1 MARDETI
8 TRERLD
14 ALLHLPDTPRASLEE
29 PGLAVI
35 SDLHMGAGGP
45 ADNFRG
51 NEAALMQA
59 LAAYRER
66 GRRLV
71 LLGDTEELWQFDL
84 PEVRRHRR
92 PVYSRLRDFGP
103 AGVLRVWGNHDDM
116 WARPDAEDPSGAGPA
131 SEAILV
137 ETAGRP
143 MLMVHGHQ
151 GSLESDL
158 LGGVSRLLVRLFRCF
173 EGPWM
178 VLMKALRL
186 YRKPSTMTRIR
197 RDFERVMYRWAVERN
212 TVLVCGHSHRAVFAS
227 RSQAER
233 LRAHIRYLRDL
244 LSMVPPEAPE
254 AAEMR
259 LELRCAARELRRER
273 RRGRDFASVAEG
285 DAAPA
290 YFNSGCGLYR
300 EGMTA
305 LELDPSE
312 ARLVK
317 WGNRRGDR
325 EVYHRMPM
333 EHILW

>member
-1 MARDETI
+1 MPHHEPM

-14 ALLHLPDTPRASLEE
+14 ALLHCRDTPRTSLEE
-29 PGLAVI
+29 SGLAVI

-59 LAAYRER
+59 LAAYREG

-71 LLGDTEELWQFDL
+71 LLGDTEELWQYDM
-84 PEVRRHRR
+84 PEIRPHRR
-92 PVYSRLRDFGP
+92 PIYSRLRDFGP

-116 WARPDAEDPSGAGPA
+116 WARPDTEDPSGAGPA

-158 LGGVSRLLVRLFRCF
+158 LGGASRLLVRLFRCF

-178 VLMKALRL
+178 LLMKALRL

-197 RDFERVMYRWAVERN
+197 RDFERVMYRWALDRD

-227 RSQAER
+227 RSHAER

-244 LSMVPPEAPE
+244 LAMVPPQAPE

-259 LELRCAARELRRER
+259 LELRGAVRELRHER

-285 DAAPA
+285 DAAPV

-305 LELDPSE
+305 LELDPSG

-333 EHILW
+333 QHILW

>member
-1 MARDETI
+1 MPHHEAM
-8 TRERLD
+8 TRVRLD
-14 ALLHLPDTPRASLEE
+14 VLLHRRETPRVLLED

-35 SDLHMGAGGP
+35 SDLHMGAGGA

-51 NEAALMQA
+51 NERALMQA
-59 LAAYRER
+59 LAAYREG

-71 LLGDTEELWQFDL
+71 LLGDTEELWQFDM
-84 PEVRRHRR
+84 PEIRRYRR
-92 PVYSRLRDFGP
+92 PIYSRLRDFGP

-116 WARPDAEDPSGAGPA
+116 WAHPETEDPSGAGPA

-137 ETAGRP
+137 ETGGRP
-143 MLMVHGHQ
+143 VLMVHGHQ

-158 LGGVSRLLVRLFRCF
+158 MGGISRILVRLFRCF

-178 VLMKALRL
+178 LLMKALRL

-197 RDFERVMYRWAVERN
+197 RDFERMMYRWATDRN

-233 LRAHIRYLRDL
+233 LRAHIGHLRDL

-259 LELRCAARELRRER
+259 LELRGAARELRRER
-273 RRGRDFASVAEG
+273 RRGRDFVSVAEG
-285 DAAPA
+285 DASPL

-305 LELDPSE
+305 LELDPFE

-317 WGNRRGDR
+317 WGNRRRDR